1 MSLVILSLVV
11 AVVLSVLLL
20 YQLRPRKVKRT
31 YTLMERL
38 RKAIGILVLFAVSW
52 TFLRSDRPEL
62 ILIALISV
70 ALATIYV
77 LVERPDE
84 KVI

>member
-1 MSLVILSLVV
+1 MALVVLSLVI
-11 AVVLSVLLL
+11 AVILLTL
-20 YQLRPRKVKRT
+20 TIYHLRPTKVKRT

-38 RKAIGILVLFAVSW
+38 RKTIGGVVLFAVAW

-62 ILIALISV
+62 ILIALVSI
-70 ALATIYV
+70 ALSTVYV

-84 KVI
+84 KLI